1 MDNLKDNKEIALS
14 VVNLVSKLYRLGD
27 GVLVEF
33 EPASRFP
40 NPEVTSMV
48 SRDYRIIY
56 NIDRLKVCQDY
67 EVYITTFHEMRHIYQ
82 FCCIDFRRKLRYRKL
97 FNEPK
102 ERVELWNKEIKNYY
116 VSTVEGD
123 MKYLG
128 QDCEIDAMAFA
139 YVMMKKLYHVDVI
152 TPKEVE
158 DLVMVR
164 AKLIAKKLTLDL

>member
-1 MDNLKDNKEIALS
+1 MNNFEENKKIGMFI
-14 VVNLVSKLYRLGD
+14 VNLVSKMYHLGD

-33 EPASRFP
+33 HPASEFP
-40 NPEVTSMV
+40 FPEVTAMV
-48 SRDYRIIY
+48 SRDYRLKF
-56 NIDRLKVCQDY
+56 NIDRLKVCPDH

-102 ERVELWNKEIKNYY
+102 ERVELWNKEINNYY

-123 MKYLG
+123 MNYLG

-158 DLVMVR
+158 DLVIDR
-164 AKLIAKKLTLDL
+164 AKLIAKKLTFDL